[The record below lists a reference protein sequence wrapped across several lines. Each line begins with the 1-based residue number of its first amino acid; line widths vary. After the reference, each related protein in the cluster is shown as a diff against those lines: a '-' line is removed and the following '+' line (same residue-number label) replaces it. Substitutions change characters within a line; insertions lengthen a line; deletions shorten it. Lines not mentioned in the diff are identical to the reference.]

1 MARRPVSALP
11 RLRGRLWR
19 LAALWLWVAIFV
31 VNLAAAFDHPAAAG
45 SFAADQQA
53 SLCHS
58 GAGTASAPSDSAGG
72 QGDGQHCTFCHIFAA
87 GVLAPPAHAQV
98 ALLSP
103 AGDGT
108 PVPPPAAASFDSFPT
123 SAQAQPRA
131 PPASV

>member
-1 MARRPVSALP
+1 MSRRPVPLLP

-19 LAALWLWVAIFV
+19 LAALWLWLAVFV

-58 GAGTASAPSDSAGG
+58 GDDSSAAKDTGAQGG
-72 QGDGQHCTFCHIFAA
+72 GQHCALCHIFAA
-87 GVLAPPAHAQV
+87 GVLATPSDGQATV
-98 ALLSP
+98 LSP
-103 AGDGT
+103 AGDGLPVRGAAAT
-108 PVPPPAAASFDSFPT
+108 SPVPFPP